1 MGTDASITN
10 IADRFLKLMDD
21 QEIRKAVEDCS
32 KHIDDRQGLVGLA
45 YAVSRAYFLGAQ
57 DGINRAHEKF
67 EELLKQAQEDY

>member
-1 MGTDASITN
+1 MGTDTSITD

-45 YAVSRAYFLGAQ
+45 YAVSRAYFLGSQ
-57 DGINRAHEKF
+57 DGTRQAQEKF
-67 EELLKQAQEDY
+67 EEFLKQAQEDY